1 MKVLA
6 MTMEGAGSNERA
18 RCRHCD
24 KAVILVKFENYPDT
38 WFHTTTGFLVCG
50 DGESEAAPS

>member
-1 MKVLA
+1 

-50 DGESEAAPS
+50 DGEAEAAPMTS